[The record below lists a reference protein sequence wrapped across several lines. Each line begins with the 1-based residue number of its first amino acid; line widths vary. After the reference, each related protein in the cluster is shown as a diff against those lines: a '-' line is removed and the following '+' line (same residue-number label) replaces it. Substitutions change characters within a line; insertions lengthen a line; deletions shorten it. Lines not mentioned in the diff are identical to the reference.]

1 MDLYVAVKMIHILS
15 GAVLFGTGMG
25 IAFFMVWANRGRDA
39 AAVAH
44 VAGTVV
50 VADALFTAVAVI
62 VQPLSGLAL
71 IHLQGY
77 ALTEPWLLWAYGLY
91 VLTGV
96 CWLPV
101 VAIQIRLRDL
111 ARAAATAGE
120 PLPPVYDRLYR
131 IWLALGFPAFAAV
144 LAIYWLMIARPA
156 WT

>member
-1 MDLYVAVKMIHILS
+1 MDAYVAVKMIHILS

-39 AAVAH
+39 AAVAQ

-50 VADALFTAVAVI
+50 VADALFTAVAVV

-77 ALTEPWLLWAYGLY
+77 VLTEPWLLWAYGLY
-91 VLTGV
+91 VLTGA

-111 ARAAATAGE
+111 ARAAAATGA
-120 PLPPVYDRLYR
+120 PLPQQYDRLYR
-131 IWLALGFPAFAAV
+131 VWLALGFPAFAAV
-144 LAIYWLMIARPA
+144 VGIYWLMIAKPG
-156 WT
+156 

>member
-1 MDLYVAVKMIHILS
+1 MDIYVAVKMIHILS

-25 IAFFMVWANRGRDA
+25 IAFFMVWANRDRDP

-71 IHLQGY
+71 INLQGY
-77 ALTEPWLLWAYGLY
+77 ALTEPWLLCAYGLY
-91 VLTGV
+91 VLTGA

-111 ARAAATAGE
+111 ARAAAATGA
-120 PLPPVYDRLYR
+120 PLPEQYDRLYR
-131 IWLALGFPAFAAV
+131 VWLALGFPAFAAV
-144 LAIYWLMIARPA
+144 LGIYWLMIAKPG
-156 WT
+156 